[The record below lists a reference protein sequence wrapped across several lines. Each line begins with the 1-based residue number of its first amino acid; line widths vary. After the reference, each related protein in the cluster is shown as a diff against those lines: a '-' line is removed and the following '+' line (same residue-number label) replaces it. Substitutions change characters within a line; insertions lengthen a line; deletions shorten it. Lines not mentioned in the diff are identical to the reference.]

1 MGQCRAGA
9 GEEWGG
15 LPERARVA
23 PPASDSEGRLQR
35 TLGQNLRRVRV
46 RWGLSQERFGE
57 AVGWDRTLVGAV
69 ERGERNLT
77 LKTVERL
84 SARIGLR
91 PIELLHDAEVEA
103 DGGTEVSDP

>member
-1 MGQCRAGA
+1 MGPSRSGA
-9 GEEWGG
+9 GGEGRG
-15 LPERARVA
+15 RSERARLA
-23 PPASDSEGRLQR
+23 HPAGGREGRLQR
-35 TLGQNLRRVRV
+35 TVGQNLRRVRV

-91 PIELLHDAEVEA
+91 PIELLRDADVEA

>member
-1 MGQCRAGA
+1 M
-9 GEEWGG
+9 
-15 LPERARVA
+15 
-23 PPASDSEGRLQR
+23 
-35 TLGQNLRRVRV
+35 GQNLRRVRV

-91 PIELLHDAEVEA
+91 PIELLRDADVEA